1 MLQSRTKISQLELID
16 LALEGAKAL
25 QAKALIE
32 DDPAMALS
40 MDKIQSELKRRKG
53 ISKSTKGIPWSAAR
67 HEAQVKIN
75 QGAEIYSWPKVTPKP
90 KTQRS

>member
-1 MLQSRTKISQLELID
+1 MLQSRTKISQLKLID
-16 LALEGAKAL
+16 LALEGAKAF
-25 QAKALIE
+25 QAKALKG

-67 HEAQVKIN
+67 HKAHEKMT
-75 QGAEIYSWPKVTPKP
+75 QGAEILSWPKVTPKP
-90 KTQRS
+90 KTQRT